1 VPPHSPSLL
10 DDPILSQRYFFPRP
24 ERPPAVV
31 PVEVDGATLA
41 CAAHRP
47 HGGDAPL
54 LVHFHGNGEV
64 VADYLPDVAEAYAA
78 AGLDTFFVEYR
89 GYGGSTGAPSLV
101 RMLADVAPVLDGL
114 GVPPEQLVVYGRSVG
129 SIYAIEAAHRRPA
142 IRGLVLES
150 GIADP
155 LERVLLR
162 VHPRELGVEPEELAR
177 ETALHLDHRKK
188 LSAYPGPVLVMHAS
202 HDHLVDRTH
211 AERNARWAQRS
222 ELVLFPRGDHNSI
235 LSENLKA
242 IVSALQRFTAARS

>member
-1 VPPHSPSLL
+1 VPPHSPSFL

-24 ERPPAVV
+24 ERPPEVV

-101 RMLADVAPVLDGL
+101 RMLDDVAPVLDAL

-129 SIYAIEAAHRRPA
+129 SIYAIEAAHRRPE

-162 VHPRELGVEPEELAR
+162 VEPGELGVDGATFAAEAR
-177 ETALHLDHRKK
+177 RHLDHEAK
-188 LSAYPGPVLVMHAS
+188 LGGFPGPVLVLHAA
-202 HDHLVDRTH
+202 DDDLVPPDH
-211 AERNARWAQRS
+211 AERTAHWAPRS
-222 ELVLFPRGDHNSI
+222 ELVLFPQGNHNTI
-235 LSENLKA
+235 LAYNLPA
-242 IVSALQRFTAARS
+242 IVEAVARLARGG